1 MGATDYTPAC
11 DCAPAW
17 LSECLLVQ
25 ASLVAEIAAVG
36 IVKRYGGLRQ

>member
-1 MGATDYTPAC
+1 MGATDYAPAC

-17 LSECLLVQ
+17 QSECLLVQ

-36 IVKRYGGLRQ
+36 IVKRYGGLR